1 MTRTFLATTL
11 ALALTAPLVAQDK
24 PAPAQDRSSGM
35 VPLKLDLLISR
46 TAGDKKISSM
56 PYTMWLTAN
65 ASGRTESSL
74 RMGVQV
80 PVPTTVLQS
89 KEGAG
94 SQPVQ
99 SYQYRDVGTDIDATA
114 VSADQGRFVVAIT
127 LNESGLNTRI
137 EGTVEGAP
145 LFRSFQSRFNL
156 LLRDGQSATY
166 TSATDPVTG
175 ETLSVQATLTVL
187 K

>member
-1 MTRTFLATTL
+1 
-11 ALALTAPLVAQDK
+11 
-24 PAPAQDRSSGM
+24 
-35 VPLKLDLLISR
+35 
-46 TAGDKKISSM
+46 M

-99 SYQYRDVGTDIDATA
+99 SYRYHDVGTNIDATA

-127 LNESGLNTRI
+127 LNELGLNTRI

-166 TSATDPVTG
+166 TSATDPVT
-175 ETLSVQATLTVL
+175 
-187 K
+187 